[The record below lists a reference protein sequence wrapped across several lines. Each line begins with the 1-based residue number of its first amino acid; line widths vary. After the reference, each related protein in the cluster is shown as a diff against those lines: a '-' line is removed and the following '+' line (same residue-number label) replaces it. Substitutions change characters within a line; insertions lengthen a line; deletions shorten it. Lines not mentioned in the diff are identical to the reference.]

1 MEHSLLRRLI
11 NLFKKR
17 DGYTL
22 IVIIV
27 ILLVISLM
35 LGLTLTLNFT
45 SRARTLQFDIY
56 RAQALYLAEAGI
68 REVIWQLKYGQTQP
82 PNPLYLDIEFSNW
95 KGRAEVSRQPD
106 YPQQGKTT
114 LTSIGK
120 VPYNSPLEIQ
130 REIKVIIDKT
140 TFQIEKWEEGTLE
153 YIQ

>member
-1 MEHSLLRRLI
+1 MRRLI

-27 ILLVISLM
+27 VLLVISLM

-45 SRARTLQFDIY
+45 SRAKALQFDIY

-68 REVIWQLKYGQTQP
+68 REVIWRLKYGQAQP

-95 KGRAEVSRQPD
+95 SGQAEVSIRPN
-106 YPQQGKTT
+106 YPQQGKMTIK
-114 LTSIGK
+114 SIGK
-120 VPYNSPLEIQ
+120 VPYSTNNTLLKVE
-130 REIKVIIDKT
+130 REIIVIIDST
-140 TFQIEKWEEGTLE
+140 TFQIERWEETSLE